1 MTLAKGRVSA
11 QNLKRDPLMEQYINT
26 SSWVKDR
33 SRSILTWLT
42 AVAVVGALVLIVWL
56 IMSRRAANAN
66 ESLATAFRY
75 NDAIVQNPLP
85 ASLPPGS
92 EAFTTEDEKH
102 RKAYEAFEKAAREYP
117 SYNGEIGRYFA
128 ATHQLYFE
136 PEKAEGTLKELSQ
149 KDSEIGAQARLALA
163 QRYAATGKF
172 DEAIAEYQKLK
183 SKLYNVPAALV
194 DHNMAQIY
202 EAQGKNKEAIDLY
215 FGIANN
221 KEWRTTA
228 LGNKAVDRLAI
239 LAPEKV
245 DQLPPPEPSSPF
257 GGMGGGMPMFQ

>member
-1 MTLAKGRVSA
+1 MTLAKGRASA

-26 SSWVKDR
+26 TSWLKGR

-42 AVAVVGALVLIVWL
+42 IGAVVGALVLIVWL
-56 IMSRRAANAN
+56 IMSRRAANAA
-66 ESLATAFRY
+66 ETMATAFRY
-75 NDAIVQNPLP
+75 HDAVVQNPLP

-102 RKAYEAFEKAAREYP
+102 RKASEAFEKAAREYP

-136 PEKAEGTLKELSQ
+136 PEKAEATLKELSQ
-149 KDSEIGAQARLALA
+149 KDSEIGAQARFALA
-163 QRYAATGKF
+163 QRYEATGKF
-172 DEAIAEYQKLK
+172 DDAVAEYQKLK
-183 SKLYNVPAALV
+183 SNSFNVPSALV
-194 DHNMAQIY
+194 DYHTAQIY
-202 EAQGKNKEAIDLY
+202 EAQGKSKEAADLY

-221 KEWRTTA
+221 KEWRSTS
-228 LGNKAVDRLAI
+228 LGNKSVERLAI

-257 GGMGGGMPMFQ
+257 GNMGGMPMFQ